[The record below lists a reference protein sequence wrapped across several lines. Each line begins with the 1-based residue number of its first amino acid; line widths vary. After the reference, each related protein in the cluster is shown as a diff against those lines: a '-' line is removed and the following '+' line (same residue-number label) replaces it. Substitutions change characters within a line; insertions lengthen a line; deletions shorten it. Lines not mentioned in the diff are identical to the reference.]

1 MALGI
6 SGLGSLFKEAGITTT
21 LLGRN
26 HSSGLASAS
35 AKNDISSMPKVA
47 VEGRKQVEGISL
59 SHTFF
64 RD

>member
-6 SGLGSLFKEAGITTT
+6 PGIGSLFKEAGITTT
-21 LLGRN
+21 LLGEN
-26 HSSGLASAS
+26 HSPGLARAS
-35 AKNDISSMPKVA
+35 AKNDISSSLKVA

>member
-6 SGLGSLFKEAGITTT
+6 SGLGSLFKEAGVAAT

-26 HSSGLASAS
+26 HSSGLAKAS
-35 AKNDISSMPKVA
+35 AKNDISSALKVA
-47 VEGRKQVEGISL
+47 AEGRKQVEGISL

-64 RD
+64 RG